1 MTAAYAMCPWTPER
15 ELYLE
20 NVYTGFAGKGKK
32 ALAKRSTLVVNSYLA
47 SDKQHPVVQDA

>member
-20 NVYTGFAGKGKK
+20 NVYTGFAGKSKK
-32 ALAKRSTLVVNSYLA
+32 ALAKRSTLVVNSYN
-47 SDKQHPVVQDA
+47 